1 MDNTN
6 ILSILKEASSKIE
19 EAVSLLSEPPS
30 PAPVEENTVTLDALR
45 TKLASLAANGHKAA
59 VRKLLNK
66 YGSSTVSG
74 VNPSDYDAF
83 MKEAMEVENAK

>member
-30 PAPVEENTVTLDALR
+30 PAPVEKNTVTLDALR

-59 VRKLLNK
+59 VRKLLSK

-74 VNPSDYDAF
+74 VNPSDYDAL

>member
-45 TKLASLAANGHKAA
+45 TKLASLAANGHKA
-59 VRKLLNK
+59 
-66 YGSSTVSG
+66 STVSG
-74 VNPSDYDAF
+74 VNPSDYDAL